1 MIVFTIIGI
10 LAVLLWIPK
19 MVAVL
24 IIPLLNKSRGLK
36 EHDDKAYIWLQC
48 NRCFSRTVDKDWY
61 IIPTISVNKGGN
73 YFEVNISW
81 LKWSYYIN
89 YSYSNE

>member
-19 MVAVL
+19 IAAVL
-24 IIPLLNKSRGLK
+24 IIPLLNKSKGLK
-36 EHDDKAYIWLQC
+36 KLDEEAYLWLQC
-48 NRCFSRTVDKDWY
+48 DRGFGRNVDKDCY
-61 IIPTISVNKGGN
+61 IIPTISFHKGGI
-73 YFEVNISW
+73 YFEVVISW
-81 LKWSYYIN
+81 LKWSYFIN